1 MSRRGT
7 AIRDITVGIVVT
19 FAAIVF
25 AAAIFSIGSEQRL
38 WSAKVSYKIRLPNTN
53 GLQVG
58 SPVRLVGVQVGSITD
73 ITFPDDPNRNDID
86 IELRVD
92 ASVQQR
98 IRADTRASLKVLSVL
113 GGDKFLE
120 LTPGSPS
127 QPVLP
132 PGSYVGVPGSI
143 GFEELQALGASIAD
157 DLQGITASL
166 KVILDQMQNRETLL
180 GQALFDPNFGRE
192 TLGNL
197 KESMISTRNVLS
209 RIESG
214 EGLAG
219 RLLMDREFAD
229 TTLASL
235 QGSLQRIE
243 GLLAQVTDEK
253 GAFQRALA
261 PDGPVSA
268 SMKNVEESTGA
279 IRDMVKD
286 LRDGRGMASR
296 LLKDKAYADEVLANL
311 RQTTAKLNS
320 ILDKIDRGTGTA
332 GAFINDPGIYQ
343 DLRDVLRGVQ
353 ESKMMSG
360 MIRHYR
366 KKGEKQRIEE
376 EDPNVQDRRSRE
388 GR

>member
-1 MSRRGT
+1 M
-7 AIRDITVGIVVT
+7 RDITVGIVVM
-19 FAAIVF
+19 FAAVVF

-38 WSAKVSYKIRLPNTN
+38 WSPKVAYKIRLPNTN

-86 IELRVD
+86 IEMRVD
-92 ASVQQR
+92 ASIQQR
-98 IRADTRASLKVLSVL
+98 IRADTTASLKVLSVL
-113 GGDKFLE
+113 GGEKFLE
-120 LTPGSPS
+120 LTPGSLS
-127 QPVLP
+127 QPVIP
-132 PGSYVGVPGSI
+132 PGSYLSVPQAI
-143 GFEELQALGASIAD
+143 GIEQLQEIGAGIAD
-157 DLQGITASL
+157 DVAGITASL
-166 KVILDQMQNRETLL
+166 KVILDQLQDRETLL

-197 KESMISTRNVLS
+197 KESMITTRNLLT

-219 RLLMDREFAD
+219 RLLTDRKFAE

-235 QGSLQRIE
+235 QGSLQHIE
-243 GLLAQVTDEK
+243 SLLARVTDEK
-253 GAFQRALA
+253 GPIHQALA
-261 PDGPVSA
+261 PDGTLAA
-268 SMKNVEESTGA
+268 SFRNVEESTGA
-279 IRDMVKD
+279 MKDMVKG
-286 LRDGRGMASR
+286 LRDGKGVASR
-296 LLKDKAYADEVLANL
+296 LINDEAWANDVLANL

-320 ILDKIDRGTGTA
+320 ILDKVDRGTGTA

-353 ESKMMSG
+353 ESKFMSG

-376 EDPNVQDRRSRE
+376 QAEPQGQERGSRE
-388 GR
+388 GL